1 MIEVGPNFREQEG
14 YVLSEPVLAALAKYL
29 GKHTAQEVRLLD
41 VQGALGRAGEL
52 VDRVVAGGSATP
64 GAAPAGPR

>member
-1 MIEVGPNFREQEG
+1 MAGIDRHVGFRDALMG
-14 YVLSEPVLAALAKYL
+14 DPRVAAVLGEEELD
-29 GKHTAQEVRLLD
+29 RLLD